1 MINKQSHQLSAVK
14 KRTARVLATCA
25 SFLSGLIVATQ
36 QFASDFNYSDALGWN
51 VDGWYAPWAIID
63 WHLQWGNVYPD
74 QFMVAESSGVVVCS
88 ALLLGVVIANQVRA
102 NSSQS
107 HDKLHGSARWAN
119 RRDLEAA
126 GLLKKSR
133 WFGKQKSG
141 HDYVYVGAWQDKSG
155 KTHYLKHN
163 GAEHVLCF
171 APTRSG
177 KGVGLVI
184 PTLLSWGRV
193 LSSPI

>member
-141 HDYVYVGAWQDKSG
+141 LEIG
-155 KTHYLKHN
+155 LKL
-163 GAEHVLCF
+163 GSPKLVQSHVSC
-171 APTRSG
+171 
-177 KGVGLVI
+177 GVEKNPMGLWCRLFKLI
-184 PTLLSWGRV
+184 HLYG
-193 LSSPI
+193 I